1 MKVCTIAIIGRPN
14 TGKSTLL
21 NKLIDYDLS
30 IITNVPQTTRDQIK
44 GIYTDDNYQLVFI
57 DTPGIHK
64 AQHVFNEKLN
74 QASYHSLEDVDL
86 VLFLQPANE
95 EIGNGDKFIIKKL
108 ENVKHKFAIISKID
122 LATKEEIDNKAS
134 ELLKYKFDTVMGVG
148 FGFDTTYED
157 ILEVIKKEYADNLE
171 DSEPY
176 YDPEYLTDL
185 PMRFIAKETIRE
197 TAFLNLKEELP
208 HSIAVV
214 IDEFTEQE
222 DGRPYII
229 RATIFAKKE
238 SQKGIIIGA
247 NGTMIK
253 KISMLS
259 RKKLEN
265 QFSHKIF
272 LEIKVKV
279 NKNWVDKED
288 QIKKLG
294 Y

>member
-30 IITNVPQTTRDQIK
+30 IITNVPQTTRDQIR
-44 GIYTDDNYQLVFI
+44 GIYTDDNYQLIFI

-64 AQHVFNEKLN
+64 AQHLLNEKLN
-74 QASYHSLEDVDL
+74 QASYSSLDNVDL
-86 VLFLQPANE
+86 ALFLQPANE
-95 EIGNGDKFIIKKL
+95 EIGRGDKFIINKL
-108 ENVKHKFAIISKID
+108 EKIPHKFAIISKID
-122 LATKEEIDNKAS
+122 LVSKEEIDKKAQ

-148 FGFDTTYED
+148 FGFDKTYED
-157 ILEVIKKEYADNLE
+157 ILNVIKTEYADKLE
-171 DSEPY
+171 DTEAY
-176 YDPEYLTDL
+176 YDPNYLTDL

-197 TAFLNLKEELP
+197 TAFLNLREEIP

-214 IDEFTEQE
+214 IDEFIEQDE
-222 DGRPYII
+222 KPYII
-229 RATIFAKKE
+229 KATIFTKKE

-247 NGTMIK
+247 SGTMIK

-259 RKKLEN
+259 RKKMEN
-265 QFSHKIF
+265 QFAHKIF
-272 LEIKVKV
+272 LEIQVKV
-279 NKNWVDKED
+279 NKNWIDNES